1 MTDRGRS
8 CKPPQQ
14 QPQHRSLLLVVMAV
28 PLAAIANQGLDVQLY
43 TNLTAAIRAVQITL
57 FDLIPENIYLTE
69 TIGGRLMRGINL
81 FWAQSI
87 HIKLLDSA
95 RGRWVARPVDPRSG
109 NPIGPAH
116 EFEVSLEPDIYSEE
130 KYALFENYQRHVHKE
145 GHGDISRPGFR
156 RFLCSGMGQSSQLND
171 GVEQKLGSYHQCYR
185 LNGRLVAIGVLD
197 LLPGCVSSVYLM
209 YHEDVDDWYFGKL
222 SALREISLAVEGGY
236 QYYYMG
242 FYVHSCIK
250 MRYKAQ
256 YQPSRILDLETY
268 TWNLLDAD
276 HLARLSARNY
286 VSMFLERQL
295 HLPPHK
301 ITKMDELGLDEDS
314 VVRLR
319 DYQKECDPSWN
330 SAFDAGMPGIM
341 SLDEIRE
348 ELELGRWIFKCGNML
363 AHLENLQEWTS
374 GDIRDPASIKR
385 VIAEL
390 AAALGPELAHQLVLN
405 LG

>member
-1 MTDRGRS
+1 
-8 CKPPQQ
+8 
-14 QPQHRSLLLVVMAV
+14 MAV
-28 PLAAIANQGLDVQLY
+28 PLAAIATQGLD
-43 TNLTAAIRAVQITL
+43 
-57 FDLIPENIYLTE
+57 
-69 TIGGRLMRGINL
+69 
-81 FWAQSI
+81 
-87 HIKLLDSA
+87 
-95 RGRWVARPVDPRSG
+95 WVARPVDPRSG

-116 EFEVSLEPDIYSEE
+116 EFEVSLEPDIYGEE

-145 GHGDISRPGFR
+145 GHGDISRSGFR

-185 LNGRLVAIGVLD
+185 LDGRLVAIGVLD

-301 ITKMDELGLDEDS
+301 ITKMDELRLDEDS

-319 DYQKECDPSWN
+319 DYQKECDPHWN

-341 SLDEIRE
+341 SLDEIKE
-348 ELELGRWIFKCGNML
+348 ELELGRWIFRCGNML
-363 AHLENLQEWTS
+363 AHLENLHEWTS